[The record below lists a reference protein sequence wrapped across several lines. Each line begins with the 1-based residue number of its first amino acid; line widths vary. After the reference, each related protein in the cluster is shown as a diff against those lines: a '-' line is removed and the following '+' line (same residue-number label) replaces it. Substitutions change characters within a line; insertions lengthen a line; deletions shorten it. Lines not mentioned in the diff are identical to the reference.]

1 MYAGGFGNK
10 ILTDCG
16 FLISGRIPHSVCLK
30 VGNVDHIAIWSG
42 SLGMLVF
49 FRVNF
54 SKFSAP
60 EKPEMIIKRVKSKC
74 LRRRNRYEHT
84 CRLSFCSQFISRK
97 VLRVFKCNKDLNENE
112 AGSADLTLPTIVMMV
127 AEFTYPCWPPVDPPV
142 FPPVGPPLTL
152 SDLDAVIL
160 KTIQLISFGRI
171 KIAVSRMELRFVWG
185 QFSRG
190 YFPLHNLG

>member
-42 SLGMLVF
+42 SLDMLVF
-49 FRVNF
+49 FKLTNF

-74 LRRRNRYEHT
+74 LRRRNRYEHR

-97 VLRVFKCNKDLNENE
+97 VLRVF
-112 AGSADLTLPTIVMMV
+112 
-127 AEFTYPCWPPVDPPV
+127 
-142 FPPVGPPLTL
+142 
-152 SDLDAVIL
+152 
-160 KTIQLISFGRI
+160 
-171 KIAVSRMELRFVWG
+171 
-185 QFSRG
+185 
-190 YFPLHNLG
+190 

>member
-16 FLISGRIPHSVCLK
+16 FLISGRIPHFVCLK

-42 SLGMLVF
+42 SLDILVF

-60 EKPEMIIKRVKSKC
+60 EKPDMIIKRVKSKYR
-74 LRRRNRYEHT
+74 RRRNRYEHT

-97 VLRVFKCNKDLNENE
+97 VLRVF
-112 AGSADLTLPTIVMMV
+112 
-127 AEFTYPCWPPVDPPV
+127 
-142 FPPVGPPLTL
+142 
-152 SDLDAVIL
+152 
-160 KTIQLISFGRI
+160 
-171 KIAVSRMELRFVWG
+171 
-185 QFSRG
+185 
-190 YFPLHNLG
+190 